1 MNDYSIDQQC
11 LSDDRGSISTG
22 DRLATFRPALERY
35 FRCKLR
41 NASDVEDFVQEVFVR
56 ITARRGGDVENL
68 GGYVFQT
75 AASVLAD
82 GHRRRT
88 VRHADAQVP
97 FDSDRHSGTDFDA
110 GRIVES
116 REALRAVAAALT
128 SLPERTRTIFLMRR
142 LDGHA
147 YKDIASNFGISV
159 SAVEKRM
166 MSAVAQLRASPG
178 CALGQI

>member
-1 MNDYSIDQQC
+1 MVDYAVEDGQIFLGGAADPIDA
-11 LSDDRGSISTG
+11 
-22 DRLATFRPALERY
+22 RLIEFRPALARY
-35 FRCKLR
+35 FRRRLR
-41 NASDVEDFVQEVFVR
+41 NASDVDDFVQEVFVR
-56 ITARRGGDVENL
+56 IAARRGGAVDNV

-97 FDSDRHSGTDFDA
+97 FDSDRHSEADFDA
-110 GRIVES
+110 GRIVEG
-116 REALRAVAAALT
+116 REALRTVASALT
-128 SLPERTRTIFLMRR
+128 TLPETTRTIFLMRR
-142 LDGHA
+142 LDGQT

-166 MSAVAQLRASPG
+166 VRAVAQLRTLPG
-178 CALGQI
+178 CALCQ